1 MPGTLRSV
9 GDLFDGYGSSARGL
23 TEAAFDEMVALDG
36 SAREPYAAVASSLAQ
51 MGPEDVS
58 ARGSRLARAFMDQG
72 VTFDLDGEERP
83 FPLDVVPRIFT
94 GAEWSKVAAG
104 VAQRVRALELF
115 LDDIYGAARI
125 VSDGLIP
132 HDVITSSPGFV
143 RAAYGFSPSNGVRIH
158 VAGIDV
164 IRDEDGEFRVLED
177 NLRSPSGVSYVLAN
191 RAAMAR
197 VLPELFWGQPIQ
209 MVTDYP
215 ARLINALRRSA
226 PAAVQDPTV
235 VVLTPGVHNSAFYEH
250 ALLARLMGVHLVE
263 GRDLVCHGTDVFLR
277 TTEGE
282 VPVHVIYRRID
293 DDYLDPLQFRPES
306 LVGCPGV
313 INAARAGR
321 VTIANGVGNGVA
333 DDKLVYTYVPA
344 MIRYYLGEDPILH
357 NVETMHLV
365 DNAVRKDA
373 LARRGDLVFKRVD
386 GSGGKGLVIGP
397 SATGAELD
405 ELALEVEADPRHWI
419 AQRVVALS
427 TSPTWVDNNMVRRHV
442 DLRPF
447 AVNDG
452 EDVWVLPGG
461 LTRVAL
467 GEGSLV
473 VNSSQGGGSKDTWV
487 VGGGLSMPVLPPR
500 QVAPFQA
507 GPPMDVGPASDGE
520 LGVQQQQQQQQQ
532 SQQVGGVMPVTRA
545 LLSRVAES
553 IFWVGRYV
561 ERAEG
566 TARILDVSVYQA
578 LEQSDVE
585 GSHAARRLLA
595 VMGLPDSGTETLWQA
610 TERLATDSTSR
621 SSIAGALAAAR
632 ENTRAVR
639 HVVPVEFWE
648 HINATW
654 AELPLRWE
662 TGRRAGPAFYL
673 SFVKTQCAGM
683 MGLAD
688 TMMSRD
694 QTWLFFTLGRCLE
707 RTDVVARQLAT
718 VAFDEVFDSGLVMLL
733 RSCGG
738 YEPYLR
744 LSQGVVEPG
753 RVLDFLLRDRLFPRS
768 AFASLTLAEEC
779 LDQINAGREGT
790 WDDARG
796 LIGLARAELEYSAPA
811 TLSRGLETRLERLQA
826 SISSV
831 SDAVTRRYFAQDL
844 PMQWRQGGGG
854 G

>member
-1 MPGTLRSV
+1 MPGTLRPV
-9 GDLFDGYGSSARGL
+9 GDLFEGYGAKAQGL
-23 TEAAFDEMVALDG
+23 TLAAFDEMVDG
-36 SAREPYAAVASSLAQ
+36 AGRTREPYGGVASSLAQ
-51 MGPEDVS
+51 MGPDDVS
-58 ARGSRLARAFMDQG
+58 ARALRLARAFMDQG

-94 GAEWSKVAAG
+94 ASEWTKVSDG

-115 LDDIYGAARI
+115 LADVYGAARI

-132 HDVITSSPGFV
+132 HEVVTSSPGFI
-143 RAAYGFSPSNGVRIH
+143 RAAHGFSPPNGVRIH

-215 ARLINALRRSA
+215 ARLINALRRAA
-226 PAAVQDPTV
+226 PSSVADPTV

-293 DDYLDPLQFRPES
+293 DDYLDPLQFRPDS
-306 LVGCPGV
+306 LVGCPGI

-321 VTIANGVGNGVA
+321 VSIANGVGNGVA

-344 MIRYYLGEDPILH
+344 MIRYYLGEDPILQ
-357 NVETMHLV
+357 NVETMHLE
-365 DNAVRKDA
+365 DDSVRKDA
-373 LARRGDLVFKRVD
+373 LGRRDELVFKRVD

-397 SATGAELD
+397 AATGAELD
-405 ELALEVEADPRHWI
+405 ELALEVETDPRHWI

-427 TSPTWVDNNMVRRHV
+427 TSPTWVDNSMVRRHV

-452 EDVWVLPGG
+452 EDIWVLPGG

-467 GEGSLV
+467 SEGRSRRQLEPGRGL
-473 VNSSQGGGSKDTWV
+473 QGHLGRGGRAHHARAASPPGHSARRRPAD
-487 VGGGLSMPVLPPR
+487 GSRPVARLR
-500 QVAPFQA
+500 LRSATA
-507 GPPMDVGPASDGE
+507 TATAAATGRA
-520 LGVQQQQQQQQQ
+520 
-532 SQQVGGVMPVTRA
+532 VTRA
-545 LLSRVAES
+545 LLSRVAEN

-585 GSHAARRLLA
+585 GSNAARRLLA
-595 VMGLPDSGTETLWQA
+595 VMGLPDSGTDTLWQA
-610 TERLATDSTSR
+610 TERLATDPNQH

-654 AELPLRWE
+654 SQLPQQWE
-662 TGRRAGPAFYL
+662 VSRVAGPALYL

-707 RTDVVARQLAT
+707 RTDVVARQLTT
-718 VAFDEVFDSGLVMLL
+718 VAFDEVHDSGLVMLL

-779 LDQINAGREGT
+779 LDQINAGRDGT
-790 WDDARG
+790 WEDARG
-796 LIGLARAELEYSAPA
+796 LVGLARAELEYSAPA
-811 TLSRGLETRLERLQA
+811 TLARGLETRLERLQS
-826 SISSV
+826 SISAV
-831 SDAVTRRYFAQDL
+831 SDAVTARYFAQDL
-844 PMQWRQGGGG
+844 PTQWRSGGALP
-854 G
+854 

>member
-1 MPGTLRSV
+1 
-9 GDLFDGYGSSARGL
+9 
-23 TEAAFDEMVALDG
+23 
-36 SAREPYAAVASSLAQ
+36 
-51 MGPEDVS
+51 
-58 ARGSRLARAFMDQG
+58 
-72 VTFDLDGEERP
+72 
-83 FPLDVVPRIFT
+83 
-94 GAEWSKVAAG
+94 
-104 VAQRVRALELF
+104 
-115 LDDIYGAARI
+115 
-125 VSDGLIP
+125 
-132 HDVITSSPGFV
+132 
-143 RAAYGFSPSNGVRIH
+143 
-158 VAGIDV
+158 
-164 IRDEDGEFRVLED
+164 
-177 NLRSPSGVSYVLAN
+177 
-191 RAAMAR
+191 
-197 VLPELFWGQPIQ
+197 
-209 MVTDYP
+209 
-215 ARLINALRRSA
+215 
-226 PAAVQDPTV
+226 
-235 VVLTPGVHNSAFYEH
+235 
-250 ALLARLMGVHLVE
+250 
-263 GRDLVCHGTDVFLR
+263 
-277 TTEGE
+277 
-282 VPVHVIYRRID
+282 
-293 DDYLDPLQFRPES
+293 
-306 LVGCPGV
+306 
-313 INAARAGR
+313 
-321 VTIANGVGNGVA
+321 
-333 DDKLVYTYVPA
+333 
-344 MIRYYLGEDPILH
+344 
-357 NVETMHLV
+357 
-365 DNAVRKDA
+365 
-373 LARRGDLVFKRVD
+373 
-386 GSGGKGLVIGP
+386 
-397 SATGAELD
+397 
-405 ELALEVEADPRHWI
+405 
-419 AQRVVALS
+419 
-427 TSPTWVDNNMVRRHV
+427 
-442 DLRPF
+442 
-447 AVNDG
+447 
-452 EDVWVLPGG
+452 
-461 LTRVAL
+461 
-467 GEGSLV
+467 
-473 VNSSQGGGSKDTWV
+473 
-487 VGGGLSMPVLPPR
+487 
-500 QVAPFQA
+500 
-507 GPPMDVGPASDGE
+507 
-520 LGVQQQQQQQQQ
+520 
-532 SQQVGGVMPVTRA
+532 MPVTRA

-610 TERLATDSTSR
+610 TERLATDPTSR

-662 TGRRAGPAFYL
+662 TGRRAGPACYL

-779 LDQINAGREGT
+779 LDQINAGREGA

-844 PMQWRQGGGG
+844 PLQWRKGGGG

>member
-1 MPGTLRSV
+1 
-9 GDLFDGYGSSARGL
+9 
-23 TEAAFDEMVALDG
+23 
-36 SAREPYAAVASSLAQ
+36 
-51 MGPEDVS
+51 
-58 ARGSRLARAFMDQG
+58 
-72 VTFDLDGEERP
+72 
-83 FPLDVVPRIFT
+83 
-94 GAEWSKVAAG
+94 
-104 VAQRVRALELF
+104 
-115 LDDIYGAARI
+115 
-125 VSDGLIP
+125 
-132 HDVITSSPGFV
+132 
-143 RAAYGFSPSNGVRIH
+143 
-158 VAGIDV
+158 
-164 IRDEDGEFRVLED
+164 
-177 NLRSPSGVSYVLAN
+177 
-191 RAAMAR
+191 
-197 VLPELFWGQPIQ
+197 
-209 MVTDYP
+209 
-215 ARLINALRRSA
+215 
-226 PAAVQDPTV
+226 
-235 VVLTPGVHNSAFYEH
+235 
-250 ALLARLMGVHLVE
+250 
-263 GRDLVCHGTDVFLR
+263 
-277 TTEGE
+277 
-282 VPVHVIYRRID
+282 
-293 DDYLDPLQFRPES
+293 
-306 LVGCPGV
+306 
-313 INAARAGR
+313 
-321 VTIANGVGNGVA
+321 
-333 DDKLVYTYVPA
+333 
-344 MIRYYLGEDPILH
+344 
-357 NVETMHLV
+357 
-365 DNAVRKDA
+365 
-373 LARRGDLVFKRVD
+373 
-386 GSGGKGLVIGP
+386 
-397 SATGAELD
+397 
-405 ELALEVEADPRHWI
+405 
-419 AQRVVALS
+419 
-427 TSPTWVDNNMVRRHV
+427 
-442 DLRPF
+442 
-447 AVNDG
+447 
-452 EDVWVLPGG
+452 
-461 LTRVAL
+461 
-467 GEGSLV
+467 
-473 VNSSQGGGSKDTWV
+473 
-487 VGGGLSMPVLPPR
+487 
-500 QVAPFQA
+500 
-507 GPPMDVGPASDGE
+507 
-520 LGVQQQQQQQQQ
+520 
-532 SQQVGGVMPVTRA
+532 MPVTRA

-779 LDQINAGREGT
+779 LDQINAGREGS